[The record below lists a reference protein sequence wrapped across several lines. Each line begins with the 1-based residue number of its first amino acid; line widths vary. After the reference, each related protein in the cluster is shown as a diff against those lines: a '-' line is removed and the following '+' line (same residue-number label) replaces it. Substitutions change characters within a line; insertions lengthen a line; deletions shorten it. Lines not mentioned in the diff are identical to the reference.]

1 MTLETPRGQ
10 FQPDRP
16 PPRIARANMVGLR
29 DMLEYWGVKVHEDLV
44 MDRQNTRV
52 VLPVGQGRRIITNYP
67 AFPIVTNMSKESPIT
82 RDLQAVIPVF
92 PSSVELTK
100 AVKEGKGPVKG
111 EVLAR
116 SSQASWRQ
124 KGFFLFD
131 PTRQPAPTKELGP
144 FDLAVY
150 LQGSFKSFYA
160 GKKIPEPGPAGPPTE
175 KAEAKPSGKGPKSPK
190 GARLVV
196 VADSDFIKDQYLGLN
211 PANLMLLLNM
221 VDYMV
226 QDISLIAIRGKTQ
239 TRRPL
244 ETVDEG
250 TITLA
255 KYGNIIGLPAAV
267 IVLGLVGW
275 RWRRGAR
282 RRRAE
287 QLLKD

>member
-1 MTLETPRGQ
+1 M
-10 FQPDRP
+10 
-16 PPRIARANMVGLR
+16 
-29 DMLEYWGVKVHEDLV
+29 
-44 MDRQNTRV
+44 
-52 VLPVGQGRRIITNYP
+52 
-67 AFPIVTNMSKESPIT
+67 
-82 RDLQAVIPVF
+82 
-92 PSSVELTK
+92 
-100 AVKEGKGPVKG
+100 
-111 EVLAR
+111 
-116 SSQASWRQ
+116 
-124 KGFFLFD
+124 
-131 PTRQPAPTKELGP
+131 
-144 FDLAVY
+144 
-150 LQGSFKSFYA
+150 
-160 GKKIPEPGPAGPPTE
+160 
-175 KAEAKPSGKGPKSPK
+175 
-190 GARLVV
+190 
-196 VADSDFIKDQYLGLN
+196 ADSDFIKDQYLGLN